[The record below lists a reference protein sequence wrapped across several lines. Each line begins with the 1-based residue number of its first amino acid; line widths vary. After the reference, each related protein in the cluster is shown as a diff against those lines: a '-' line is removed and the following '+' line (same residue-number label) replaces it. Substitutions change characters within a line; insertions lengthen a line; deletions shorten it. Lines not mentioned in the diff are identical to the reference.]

1 MNGSCGLIN
10 RQEGPSEA
18 PSCCPGF
25 VHRGCSLARAGGCAL
40 PGGHVRHRT
49 GVLHGAPARQP
60 WCVVLSRRAFLPAVP
75 EAASVVK

>member
-18 PSCCPGF
+18 PSCWPGF
-25 VHRGCSLARAGGCAL
+25 VHRGCSPARAGGCAL

-49 GVLHGAPARQP
+49 GVLRGAAAR
-60 WCVVLSRRAFLPAVP
+60 VVLSRRASLAASVP
-75 EAASVVK
+75 EASSVVK